1 MSFNEAVDDK
11 QNSVVSILNLPTDV
25 LRVVCPMLI
34 KAGIQNN
41 MTADFRFCLCD
52 VLSFRATCYRFNVI
66 VNEMLLNIPFKFS
79 PILATNY
86 HLALQF
92 IKEKTA
98 WRFSSLIMNENFCYE
113 SYIFTFLQQN
123 KLLFTRSLS
132 RIVLEL
138 SENNYW
144 AIDNITNWLKEVVL
158 KPNAEVEIVF
168 MNSIID
174 ITDSFIVSNMK
185 LVKPVSQ
192 GMTVVDESMLKNISS
207 YSNLKKL
214 VMNGKSLRI
223 DFLKLLPNLTSL
235 SVGHLDMYNPDDCTN
250 LPTFPNIA
258 YLGFDYIIKIESTQ
272 VPFAINYGFPCL
284 EFLQFRNYTIN
295 RKLDFTHL
303 PDSCSVL
310 GTRLEF
316 FNFFFTNCL
325 QVQVFSFILY
335 LMIRI

>member
-11 QNSVVSILNLPTDV
+11 QNSVVSILNLPTNV
-25 LRVVCPMLI
+25 LRVVCPVLI
-34 KAGIQNN
+34 KGRIQNN

-52 VLSFRATCYRFNVI
+52 VLSFRAICYRFNVI

-98 WRFSSLIMNENFCYE
+98 WRFSSLIMNKNFCYE
-113 SYIFTFLQQN
+113 SYIFTLLQQN

-138 SENNYW
+138 SETNYW
-144 AIDNITNWLKEVVL
+144 AVNNLTNWLKEVVL

-174 ITDSFIVSNMK
+174 ITDSIIVSNIK
-185 LVKPVSQ
+185 LWKSVSQ
-192 GMTVVDESMLKNISS
+192 GMTAVDESMLQNIS

-214 VMNGKSLRI
+214 VMNGKSLSI

-235 SVGHLDMYNPDDCTN
+235 SVGHLDMYNPNDCTN
-250 LPTFPNIA
+250 LPTFPTTVF
-258 YLGFDYIIKIESTQ
+258 LGFDYIIKIESTQ
-272 VPFAINYGFPCL
+272 VPFAINHCFPCL
-284 EFLQFRNYTIN
+284 EFLNYTIN

-316 FNFFFTNCL
+316 FNFFSQTTFKSKFFPLYFT
-325 QVQVFSFILY
+325 
-335 LMIRI
+335 